1 MAYSDYHGAEY
12 KISLTSM
19 IVRRPSSHIII
30 YSPTHSLTHS
40 LTHSFNQSINQSIS
54 QSVSQSINQS
64 FIHSINQ
71 SFIQSINQSINQ
83 LINRWIQRYVTH
95 IKFRITLRP
104 HGKCPADLCAYYRK
118 YNDYL
123 LIHSF

>member
-40 LTHSFNQSINQSIS
+40 LT
-54 QSVSQSINQS
+54 
-64 FIHSINQ
+64 
-71 SFIQSINQSINQ
+71 QSINQSINQ
-83 LINRWIQRYVTH
+83 SVSQSVSQSVNQSIDGSRDMLRTLNFALLYELRENAQRICV
-95 IKFRITLRP
+95 RIIGNTMIS
-104 HGKCPADLCAYYRK
+104 Y
-118 YNDYL
+118 
-123 LIHSF
+123 